1 MRILPISINY
11 SNINNTKQYNQNTFL
26 GKTPKSTNIT
36 DTFQKSA
43 NVITDESTIMQLR
56 ETARQFSSVFFKTI
70 YPNDVKNLQQKYK
83 DILKISDKDE
93 FLDNAFTELKK
104 NFGLDKI
111 PITLNKNFKYGE
123 KAENIEAAADI
134 TTHYSDG
141 YLEVSVDKRLPNKD
155 LFESL
160 THELRHALQQL
171 KIYQYASKK
180 EYKKLILNK
189 FLNGCP
195 TTDKTDI
202 RIMKEIVDNDIDAM
216 FEFFKN
222 TGIKKSRKKDG
233 GYFLTQKLLETI
245 GILEKESVKNYI
257 ASFAEKDA
265 IHAEI
270 YIMRAI
276 FNN

>member
-1 MRILPISINY
+1 MRILPISINF

-56 ETARQFSSVFFKTI
+56 ETARQFSSVFFRTVALK
-70 YPNDVKNLQQKYK
+70 DVKNLQQKYK
-83 DILKISDKDE
+83 DILNISDKDK

-104 NFGLDKI
+104 DFGLDKI
-111 PITLNKNFKYGE
+111 PITLNKNYKYGR
-123 KAENIEAAADI
+123 KAENIETAADI
-134 TTHYSDG
+134 TTHYGDG

-171 KIYQYASKK
+171 KIYQYTSKN
-180 EYKKLILNK
+180 EYKKLILKK

-195 TTDKTDI
+195 TTDKTDL
-202 RIMKEIVDNDIDAM
+202 RIMKEIVDNDVDAM

-257 ASFAEKDA
+257 ASFAERDA
-265 IHAEI
+265 IHAQI

>member
-1 MRILPISINY
+1 MRIAPISTNF

-43 NVITDESTIMQLR
+43 NTITNESTIMQLR
-56 ETARQFSSVFFKTI
+56 ETARQFSSVFFRTVALK
-70 YPNDVKNLQQKYK
+70 DVKNLQQKYK
-83 DILKISDKDE
+83 DILNISDKDK

-104 NFGLDKI
+104 DFGLDKI
-111 PITLNKNFKYGE
+111 PITLNKNFKYGK

-171 KIYQYASKK
+171 KIYQYASKN
-180 EYKKLILNK
+180 EYKKLILKK

-195 TTDKTDI
+195 TTDKTDL
-202 RIMKEIVDNDIDAM
+202 RIMKEIVDNDVDAM

-222 TGIKKSRKKDG
+222 AGIKRPRRKDG
-233 GYFLTQKLLETI
+233 SHILVQKLLETI

-257 ASFAEKDA
+257 ASFAERDA
-265 IHAEI
+265 IHAQI

>member
-104 NFGLDKI
+104 DFGLDKI

-171 KIYQYASKK
+171 KIYQYTSKN
-180 EYKKLILNK
+180 EYKKLILKK

-195 TTDKTDI
+195 TTDKTDL
-202 RIMKEIVDNDIDAM
+202 RIMKEIVDNDVDAM

-257 ASFAEKDA
+257 ASFAERDA
-265 IHAEI
+265 IHAQI